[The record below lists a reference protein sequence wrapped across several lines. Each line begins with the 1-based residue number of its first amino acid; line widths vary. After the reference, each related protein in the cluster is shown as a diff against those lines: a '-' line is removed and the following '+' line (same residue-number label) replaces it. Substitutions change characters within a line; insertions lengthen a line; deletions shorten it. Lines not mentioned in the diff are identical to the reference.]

1 MTKKN
6 IVTLTEGSS
15 FIKETNVGID
25 VTRYQNPNGQGNS
38 HYVYGDRYCETCNR
52 WYFPG
57 PNLFCD
63 CCNHKLRCHRS
74 MSQIHATS
82 QSPTH

>member
-15 FIKETNVGID
+15 FTKTNVGID
-25 VTRYQNPNGQGNS
+25 VTKCPSPN
-38 HYVYGDRYCETCNR
+38 DRATLIM
-52 WYFPG
+52 FMAIDIVKLAIAGIFAG

-63 CCNHKLRCHRS
+63 CCHHQLRTKRS
-74 MSQIHATS
+74 
-82 QSPTH
+82 